1 MKGKGMRRRSQR
13 PGLKKQKKTT
23 YKLRGRKWKIR
34 FKPKKVRKWK
44 CLKAEGSQ
52 QG

>member
-1 MKGKGMRRRSQR
+1 MRRRSQR

-23 YKLRGRKWKIR
+23 YKLRGRKCKIS
-34 FKPKKVRKWK
+34 FKLMEARKWK
-44 CLKAEGSQ
+44 WLKVEGAQ